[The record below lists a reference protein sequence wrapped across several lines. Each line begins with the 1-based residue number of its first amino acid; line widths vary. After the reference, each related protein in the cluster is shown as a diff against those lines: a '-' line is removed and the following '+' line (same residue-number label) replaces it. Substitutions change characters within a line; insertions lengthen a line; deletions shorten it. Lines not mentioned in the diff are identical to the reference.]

1 MDHLPVFLTVKGRRV
16 VVAGG
21 GLQAA
26 RKVDLL
32 VRAGCRPVV
41 IAPTLDVELARFA
54 GRGDIEH
61 RAGPVT
67 AEDLAGC
74 AIAIGAS
81 DDSAVNRRLHAL
93 ATAAGVPVNIV
104 DQPALCDFILP
115 ALVDRAPVLV
125 AVSSGGAAPLLTRA
139 LKARFETMIPSAY
152 GGLAEFAGEYR
163 DRVKRALPD
172 SGARRRFWEEVIGGP
187 IAEQLFSGQKDTAKS
202 LLERRL
208 KESGGKPVGEVYLV
222 GAGPGDPD
230 LLTFR
235 ALRLMQQADVVLYDR
250 LIGDGVLNLVRRDA
264 ERVFVGKQPKNHTVA
279 QDEIGEMLVRLA
291 SQGKRVLR
299 LKGGDPFIFGR
310 GGEEALALAAAQVP
324 FRLVPGITA
333 AVAGLAYAGIP
344 ITDRRVNSAVTFI
357 TGHEAGGGPPVG
369 LDWPALAS
377 GAPVLILYMAL
388 KHLAWMAER
397 LLAAGRADDT
407 AVILISKATL
417 KEQHIVE
424 TSLAHAADDAA
435 AANLE
440 APAIIAIG
448 DVVGL
453 RAALDPAAT
462 PEARARAALEFL
474 AARAGTA

>member
-1 MDHLPVFLTVKGRRV
+1 MPPF
-16 VVAGG
+16 
-21 GLQAA
+21 
-26 RKVDLL
+26 
-32 VRAGCRPVV
+32 
-41 IAPTLDVELARFA
+41 EL
-54 GRGDIEH
+54 GS
-61 RAGPVT
+61 V
-67 AEDLAGC
+67 
-74 AIAIGAS
+74 
-81 DDSAVNRRLHAL
+81 
-93 ATAAGVPVNIV
+93 
-104 DQPALCDFILP
+104 
-115 ALVDRAPVLV
+115 
-125 AVSSGGAAPLLTRA
+125 
-139 LKARFETMIPSAY
+139 
-152 GGLAEFAGEYR
+152 
-163 DRVKRALPD
+163 
-172 SGARRRFWEEVIGGP
+172 W
-187 IAEQLFSGQKDTAKS
+187 
-202 LLERRL
+202 
-208 KESGGKPVGEVYLV
+208 LV
-222 GAGPGDPD
+222 GAGPGDPG
-230 LLTFR
+230 LLSLLAFH
-235 ALRLMQQADVVLYDR
+235 ALGEADDIVYDA
-250 LIGDGVLNLVRRDA
+250 LVGDGILSLAGAGA
-264 ERVFVGKQPKNHTVA
+264 ELHYA
-279 QDEIGEMLVRLA
+279 
-291 SQGKRVLR
+291 GKRGGKPSAQQGDISNKLIDLAAAGRKVLR

-424 TSLAHAADDAA
+424 TSLAHTADDAA

-448 DVVGL
+448 EVVGL